1 MEKKSNRGG
10 ARPGAGR
17 PAIYSKRV
25 QIRLTPQELSEA
37 NKKAERRAYNV
48 MQDSRCGVFEK
59 KLKKSLFF
67 Y

>member
-25 QIRLTPQELSEA
+25 QIRLTPQELLEA
-37 NKKAERRAYNV
+37 HKKAEELNIALTKI
-48 MQDSRCGVFEK
+48 FP
-59 KLKKSLFF
+59 FP
-67 Y
+67 